1 MKVPVRPITDDER
14 DMAIAFQEMLQINVD
29 FWENPSEKTYQ
40 VFKNNILKY
49 NNVPFFK
56 KIKKFISD
64 TDESMKEIYIAD
76 KTDLSQ
82 LRQITKR
89 AEVALLGGN
98 IPEFVRWS
106 NQIDA
111 NTLSKRGATVKFHKH
126 LGPWYKENPLFFGSV
141 GLLHKFE
148 KDDQLEI
155 LKTDL
160 HKPLWTYLS
169 IPESQ
174 SHDYEFLVWW
184 IMKLQ
189 TTNQP
194 VEISKKDFINY
205 AEYAHDGKIFSEFKK
220 LLKNYL
226 YDNKKESI
234 AKIIS
239 MLSQLPDIKQ
249 MNDERKNTITTV
261 YRGIAT
267 DGMSNKEIVDKEK
280 ENQYV
285 ATSVYK
291 RVAKRFALQIGH
303 LESEES
309 RRSEEGAILTYSVDA
324 DSILFDTSILGSVYG
339 EEEVIID
346 TSKAKLIDIE
356 SV

>member
-1 MKVPVRPITDDER
+1 MKVPVRPITEDER
-14 DMAIAFQEMLQINVD
+14 HMAMMFQDMLQINVD
-29 FWENPSEKTYQ
+29 FWENPSEKTYTD
-40 VFKNNILKY
+40 FKKSILRY
-49 NNVPFFK
+49 NNVPFFT
-56 KIKKFISD
+56 KIKKIITD
-64 TDESMKEIYIAD
+64 TDKELNEIETAN

-82 LRQITKR
+82 LASITKS
-89 AEVALLGGN
+89 AENALLTNN
-98 IPEFVRWS
+98 ISGFLHWG
-106 NQIDA
+106 NQINSA
-111 NTLSKRGATVKFHKH
+111 ILKKRGTSVGFYKH
-126 LGPWYKENPLFFGSV
+126 LGPWYKQNPLFFGSV

-155 LKTDL
+155 LRTDL

-189 TTNQP
+189 TSNQP
-194 VEISKKDFINY
+194 VEISKKDFVNY

-220 LLKNYL
+220 LLTNYL
-226 YDNKKESI
+226 EDNKKDLI
-234 AKIIS
+234 PKIIS
-239 MLSQLPDIKQ
+239 MLNQLPDIKQ

-267 DGMSNKEIVDKEK
+267 DGMSNKEIVDKEN
-280 ENQYV
+280 ENRYV

-346 TSKAKLIDIE
+346 TSKAELIDIE
-356 SV
+356 PV